1 MRLAQLTNKCLN
13 NDLHYFVRECGDILG
28 VTDKVK
34 NKNDPKAIIRHVLEQ
49 LVHFYW
55 NKFY

>member
-49 LVHFYW
+49 LV
-55 NKFY
+55 